1 MVDTLA
7 GRKYGFTG
15 EVMEHKGHTLRRII
29 ATEAITNSYG
39 NILVDKGSIGGW
51 IENKSNLMQSGWVSG
66 SAKVYD
72 NAQVYGEAFVSD
84 NAEAFGHCAIKDK
97 AHLSGNAQAY
107 DSATLA
113 GYASVMGNA
122 QVYDQAILVGDS
134 LVKGD
139 SIIRGRTF
147 ISYRTTISG
156 DSVIDFNGTIHGISV
171 KNALIHTQLDFLSGK
186 ITTNTTLSYV
196 LFYTESGWQI
206 RMGCWEG
213 TFDEFINLIKKPKWV
228 ESDELTVLEARD
240 ELEALIELFKARIK
254 RVEKKSY

>member
-1 MVDTLA
+1 MVETLA

-15 EVMEHKGHTLRRII
+15 EVLEYRGHTLRRII

-51 IENKSNLMQSGWVSG
+51 IENKSNLIQSGWVSG

-72 NAQVYGEAFVSD
+72 GAMVYGEALVFD
-84 NAEAFGHCAIKDK
+84 NAEAFGRSVIKDM
-97 AHLSGNAQAY
+97 ARLSGNAQAY
-107 DSATLA
+107 DSATIV
-113 GYASVMGNA
+113 GYASVTGNA
-122 QVYDQAILVGDS
+122 QVYDQAVILGDS
-134 LVKGD
+134 LVRD
-139 SIIRGRTF
+139 NSIIRGRTL
-147 ISYRTTISG
+147 ISHRSTIDG

-206 RMGCWEG
+206 KMGCWEG
-213 TFDEFINLIKKPKWV
+213 TLDEFINLIKKPKWV

-240 ELEALIELFKARIK
+240 EMEALIELFKARIK
-254 RVEKKSY
+254 RVEKKSH